1 MAQDW
6 GQDSRTCRALPARCR
21 QGVGIEWN
29 LDLEKGTVVNLLDY
43 RMSVDSHAKRAIAD
57 ITIAELG
64 ALVVAASSHRRLD
77 EAIDRARAH
86 PGS

>member
-1 MAQDW
+1 M
-6 GQDSRTCRALPARCR
+6 
-21 QGVGIEWN
+21 
-29 LDLEKGTVVNLLDY
+29 NLLDY